1 MAQSCQLSSK
11 PKLISMRSLDLA
23 SSENSLDK
31 IEWPGRSIKHFF
43 YYSFILLFNN
53 GVCAAASN
61 FVYLS
66 DPRGLNTSDTN
77 TLPSTNTRIVTHLF
91 AISGINWEWTRAK
104 PDEKLSCFHRD
115 PFFVFNSVAR
125 EEKLSTSEEQDK
137 WTAIMP
143 KWWISF
149 TPRKF
154 RAKHNL
160 IWVCCLSFHIS
171 LWRSDSCMD
180 SGLCVFDW
188 LR

>member
-11 PKLISMRSLDLA
+11 PKLKSMRSLDLA

-31 IEWPGRSIKHFF
+31 FEWPGRSIKHFF

-104 PDEKLSCFHRD
+104 PDEKLSCFHSD
-115 PFFVFNSVAR
+115 PLFSIPLP
-125 EEKLSTSEEQDK
+125 EKRN
-137 WTAIMP
+137 WA
-143 KWWISF
+143 
-149 TPRKF
+149 
-154 RAKHNL
+154 RAKSKTNE
-160 IWVCCLSFHIS
+160 
-171 LWRSDSCMD
+171 RP
-180 SGLCVFDW
+180 LCQNDEYHLHLVNFGQSII
-188 LR
+188 